1 MRILHI
7 APYNTAGVPLA
18 LCLAERELG
27 HDSRLVT
34 LGRGGRGY
42 PEDICLN
49 LPFWSPGLLAKAKK
63 LCYSRKALVQST
75 RRVLPHQIPPVW
87 RPANAL
93 AALLINIRDRLALP
107 VVGRA
112 IERHRLDS
120 FDYYQLDGGHGFLRN
135 DRHLSKWH
143 QQGKRMACCY
153 LGSDLRRRGV
163 IPEIDAIAD
172 CNLTVEWDHLDL
184 HPRISHVF
192 FPFDGSGLGP
202 TRPPD
207 RGPVRIGH
215 SPTNRAAKGSEAI
228 IQAIGQLSKRLP
240 VELVLIENLP
250 HRQALELK
258 ATCHIGVDQL
268 GELGYGIS
276 ALEWLA
282 MGIPV
287 ASSIAG
293 GMKSAG
299 IEHPLLEVSQD
310 DIEQKL
316 EVLVVDRELR
326 LRLGARGREWIKE
339 YHHPQRVVGT
349 IHRLAG
355 LA

>member
-34 LGRGGRGY
+34 LYRGGRGY
-42 PEDICLN
+42 LEDICLN
-49 LPFWSPGLLAKAKK
+49 LPFWSPRLLAKAKK
-63 LCYSRKALVQST
+63 MCYPEGALAQDS
-75 RRVLPHQIPPVW
+75 RRVVSGKIPPVW
-87 RPANAL
+87 RPANPW
-93 AALLINIRDRLALP
+93 AALLIGLRDRLTLP
-107 VVGRA
+107 LVELAVKK
-112 IERHRLDS
+112 HRLDE
-120 FDYYQLDGGHGFLRN
+120 FDHYQLDGGHGFLRR
-135 DRHLSKWH
+135 DVHLSRWH
-143 QQGKRMACCY
+143 GRGSRVACCY

-163 IPEIDAIAD
+163 IPGIEAISD
-172 CNLTVEWDHLDL
+172 CNLTMEWDHLDL

-192 FPFDGSGLGP
+192 FPFDASGMGP
-202 TRPPD
+202 SRAPAS
-207 RGPVRIGH
+207 GPVRIGH
-215 SPTNRAAKGSEAI
+215 SPTNRAAKGSTEVIRAVRR
-228 IQAIGQLSKRLP
+228 LSEKRP
-240 VELVLIENLP
+240 VELVLIEGLP

-293 GMKSAG
+293 RMKSAG
-299 IEHPLLEVSQD
+299 IEHPLVEIGRD

-316 EVLVVDRELR
+316 EAVVADRDLR
-326 LRLGARGREWIKE
+326 LRLGNRGREWLE
-339 YHHPQRVVGT
+339 QYHHPIRVAQS
-349 IHRLAG
+349 IHQLTG
-355 LA
+355 VD